1 MMEDLYKMLL
11 QEFREFRKDY
21 KEEMRELRAISQNIL
36 EFKKKKKRDRISL
49 HDRLD
54 NHNERITKLEDE
66 PKKKVLSSFF

>member
-36 EFKKKKKRDRISL
+36 EFMGDSKRDRISL

-66 PKKKVLSSFF
+66 QKKKVLSSFF